1 MGFEQ
6 AEEDQSLRHRRKY
19 TLSRKSKSNKGKKIK
34 NCHSYDSVTEEGLD
48 SHWQD
53 LQKIA
58 VLNTAVLLDLQRFDR
73 AWSLTAGRRE
83 RKRRWLKFY

>member
-19 TLSRKSKSNKGKKIK
+19 SLSRKSKSDKKNEK
-34 NCHSYDSVTEEGLD
+34 KCHSYDSVTEEGLD

-53 LQKIA
+53 LQK
-58 VLNTAVLLDLQRFDR
+58 TAVLSTAVLHDLQRFDR
-73 AWSLTAGRRE
+73 A
-83 RKRRWLKFY
+83 